1 MATQVLGAQDL
12 RCVIDPDS
20 LGFDDT
26 RSLLDEPLPWIG
38 QARAQAAAQFGLAI
52 DQPGYNLFV
61 VGEVGTGRTTL
72 MREAM
77 RAQAAQCP
85 VPPDLC
91 YLHNFDAPEHPRA
104 LRLPAGEGRVLR
116 QAMVQLVRRLEAEIP
131 KRLSAPDVKAE
142 SARIEATYK
151 QEEARAYAALSAFAD
166 ERHFSLMREQ
176 DHLVFTYRDASG
188 EPLTASKAMAL
199 SREQRAGIDSAEAE
213 LRSEISRFLERTRA
227 MEHVMNEGLAAL
239 RRQMIKP
246 WLGEAL
252 QAVRASLRKPLPDT
266 AQGAAHGAAP
276 EAAADARKLGSFL
289 EQVQQDVLENLP
301 LFSPRED
308 DEDLREEALK
318 TVLARLQ
325 VNLVVD
331 NHDLQGAPVIQEEN
345 PLFRPLFGSIEY
357 ASDGE
362 TLVTDFS
369 RIRAGS
375 LLRAHGGFL
384 LLHLRDLMADMPVWE
399 KLRRVVRSGRL
410 QIEEPGVIYAPIAAV
425 SLEPEPVEVSVK
437 MVLVASPEE
446 YTLVQAVDP
455 EFARCFRCK
464 VDFAESFL
472 ASQATAHATAVLV
485 ARLCQRMGSPHLQA
499 AAVAELLAD
508 SHRQAGHQRRHSARF
523 DRVQSLVTEAG
534 AHAQARGAALTA
546 ADDVL
551 QALRALQLRH
561 NAPEERWL
569 QALQDGEYNLQLQG
583 TRLGRVH
590 GLMVVELADHCFGC
604 PVQVSAQT
612 HAGEEG
618 VLNIEREV
626 ELSGPLHD
634 KAVLILTAYLQQL
647 FAPLAPLALNAS
659 LVMEQEYGEVE
670 GDSAAAAECVALL
683 SSLAGVPVA
692 QGLALTGALGTDGTL
707 LPVGGINEKV
717 EGFYRACE
725 QLGLDGQQGVIVPAR
740 NRQHLML
747 VPELVAA
754 VQAGRFRV
762 LTADTLGEAMQLMTG
777 LPFGERRGADY
788 TAGSVL
794 ARARRQLQA
803 FRQACAATAA
813 PLRRPG
819 RPSQGH
825 EKIH

>member
-1 MATQVLGAQDL
+1 MATQVLSAQEL
-12 RCVIDPDS
+12 CCVIDPAS
-20 LGFDDT
+20 LGFEDT
-26 RSLLDEPLPWIG
+26 RSLLNEPLPWIG

-104 LRLPAGEGRVLR
+104 LRLPAGQGRVLR
-116 QAMVQLVRRLEAEIP
+116 QALVHLVRRLQAEIP

-151 QEEARAYAALSAFAD
+151 QEEARAYAELSAFAD

-176 DHLVFTYRDASG
+176 DHLVFTYRDAAG
-188 EPLTASKAMAL
+188 EPLTAGKAMAL
-199 SREQRAGIDSAEAE
+199 TREQRAGIDSAEAE

-227 MEHVMNEGLAAL
+227 MEHVMNEGMAAV

-246 WLGEAL
+246 WLDEAL
-252 QAVRASLRKPLPDT
+252 LAVRASLHQPLPETGT
-266 AQGAAHGAAP
+266 AGQATGAAP
-276 EAAADARKLGSFL
+276 DAVKIATFL
-289 EQVQQDVLENLP
+289 SQVQQDVLENLP
-301 LFSPRED
+301 LFSPSED
-308 DEDLREEALK
+308 DEDLRQDALK
-318 TVLARLQ
+318 TVLDRLQ
-325 VNLVVD
+325 VNVVVD
-331 NHDLQGAPVIQEEN
+331 NHDLQGAPVIQEDN

-369 RIRAGS
+369 RIRSGS

-410 QIEEPGVIYAPIAAV
+410 QIEEPGVIYAPMAAV

-464 VDFAESFL
+464 VDFAESFI
-472 ASQATAHATAVLV
+472 ASPATAHATAVLV
-485 ARLCQRMGSPHLQA
+485 AQLCQRMGSPHLQA
-499 AAVAELLAD
+499 SAVAVLLAD

-534 AHAQARGAALTA
+534 ARARARGAALTA
-546 ADDVL
+546 ADDVR
-551 QALRALQLRH
+551 QALHALHQRH

-569 QALQDGEYNLQLQG
+569 QALQDGEYSLQLQG
-583 TRLGRVH
+583 ERVGRVQ
-590 GLMVVELADHCFGC
+590 GLVVVELADHRFGC
-604 PVQVSAQT
+604 PVQISAQT
-612 HAGEEG
+612 HAGEDG

-634 KAVLILTAYLQQL
+634 KAVLILTAYLHQL

-692 QGLALTGALGTDGTL
+692 QGLALTGALAADGAL

-725 QLGLDGQQGVIVPAR
+725 QLGFDGQQGVIVPAR
-740 NRQHLML
+740 NRQHLL
-747 VPELVAA
+747 LSPEVVDA

-762 LTADTLGEAMQLMTG
+762 LSVDTLGEAMQQMTG

-788 TAGSVL
+788 AAGSVL
-794 ARARRQLQA
+794 ARAQRQLLA
-803 FRQACAATAA
+803 FRQACVASAG
-813 PLRRPG
+813 PVRRPG
-819 RPSQGH
+819 RPPAH
-825 EKIH
+825 TKNH